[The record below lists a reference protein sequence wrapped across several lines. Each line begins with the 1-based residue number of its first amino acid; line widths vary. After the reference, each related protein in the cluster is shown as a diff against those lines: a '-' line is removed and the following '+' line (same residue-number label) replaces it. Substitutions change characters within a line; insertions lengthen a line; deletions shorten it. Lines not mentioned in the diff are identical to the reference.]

1 MVVCLNFA
9 LSLVPGFAVVVRI
22 PRARCRSTGGS
33 LLMDASPSLTTSTCS
48 KGPVASPSCLF
59 RRVITNAELI
69 KQMPDHQFS
78 VLFFCKK
85 NSLKVLPPTAQ
96 PFLKMKLSV
105 RFEVMQTFVLYV
117 LLLIVI
123 STDLMVAAGCFYS
136 NTLGGLKCYENP
148 KNKVT
153 AVPADEE
160 EICGATFQVKPTAYY
175 VLKKNSVL

>member
-1 MVVCLNFA
+1 
-9 LSLVPGFAVVVRI
+9 
-22 PRARCRSTGGS
+22 
-33 LLMDASPSLTTSTCS
+33 
-48 KGPVASPSCLF
+48 
-59 RRVITNAELI
+59 
-69 KQMPDHQFS
+69 MPDHVFNS
-78 VLFFCKK
+78 VFFFFCKK

-148 KNKVT
+148 KNMMT